1 MIYELM
7 VLVLD
12 LMFFFWKELEGQKAP
27 REVGSDAGD
36 EFLSDTP
43 PYMLVK

>member
-1 MIYELM
+1 M
-7 VLVLD
+7 
-12 LMFFFWKELEGQKAP
+12 EGQKAP
-27 REVGSDAGD
+27 TEIGSDAGD